1 MADIRDRKDESD
13 SVEARERDED
23 GVEVPRRRAQEA
35 PSSDGT
41 RKGLLIVVPL
51 LMAAAAVVALV
62 FTGIEDNG
70 IYAKPVDELLKNKS
84 KFANR
89 EVKADGYLVHGSL
102 TKRES
107 PCEYRFRVEKNG
119 AEIPV
124 SFKQCAVPD
133 TFRDVPDMN
142 VEVTVQGK
150 LLADNSFEA
159 TQIIAKC
166 PSKYEMKEKAQ
177 KGEKAPH
184 AMQ

>member
-1 MADIRDRKDESD
+1 MPDPKDEPENQD
-13 SVEARERDED
+13 AG
-23 GVEVPRRRAQEA
+23 GVEVPRRRAREA
-35 PSSDGT
+35 PAQDNST
-41 RKGLLIVVPL
+41 RNGLLIVIPL

-70 IYAKPVDELLKNKS
+70 IYAKPVDELVKS
-84 KFANR
+84 KAKFQGR

-102 TKRES
+102 QKREQ
-107 PCEYRFRVEKNG
+107 PCEYRFRIEKNG
-119 AEIPV
+119 VEIPV

-150 LLADNSFEA
+150 LAADSSFEA
-159 TQIIAKC
+159 SQIIAKC

-184 AMQ
+184 AMQQTM